1 MMTQQLKLSIVFS
14 LWIIYLILL
23 NIISWLP
30 HSHLHLLSW
39 INYSLY
45 FLLGI
50 FCLNI
55 AQRDH
60 YLWDIFVF
68 FSLTFLFVS
77 FTFLV
82 YFLGDNGVVGT
93 EMLKYSYFIYSRLIS
108 HLLYLISI
116 TYFVMRY
123 LFWKSNQLHII
134 YITIFLAVLIL
145 FPLLIH
151 IRNLAEYSMSVG
163 TITIMH
169 YLLRIDY
176 LSLVIIFLYFLLLFL
191 TGRPNGAFL
200 NFWALG
206 IFIAVSFDTF
216 DMLFTIRKIDVYGFD
231 QYFTTFSLSLLLV
244 ILFLRLLALHSESH
258 LMREKLL
265 FDKKFSPST
274 AQIFIKYHQSS
285 ILLQILKSFVED
297 KIKLVQLALSFSIL
311 LLSGLSRSPFVM
323 MKIMLLFMIILASW
337 NLYYHV
343 LRMRLKRGQILNKKF
358 FIKP

>member
-1 MMTQQLKLSIVFS
+1 
-14 LWIIYLILL
+14 
-23 NIISWLP
+23 
-30 HSHLHLLSW
+30 
-39 INYSLY
+39 
-45 FLLGI
+45 
-50 FCLNI
+50 
-55 AQRDH
+55 
-60 YLWDIFVF
+60 
-68 FSLTFLFVS
+68 
-77 FTFLV
+77 
-82 YFLGDNGVVGT
+82 
-93 EMLKYSYFIYSRLIS
+93 
-108 HLLYLISI
+108 
-116 TYFVMRY
+116 
-123 LFWKSNQLHII
+123 
-134 YITIFLAVLIL
+134 
-145 FPLLIH
+145 
-151 IRNLAEYSMSVG
+151 
-163 TITIMH
+163 MH